1 VISTGR
7 KGRSMTRLQALQPR
21 LLGSAVVAALV
32 LMALPSEWTVNS
44 RLLAAWDIGVLCYLS
59 LAGTMAVRSSTDM
72 MQQRAASE
80 DVGAVAV
87 LILTLAAALA
97 SLAAIAIELQGIHDD
112 IASQQ
117 VTRLSIAT
125 VAILCSWFFVH
136 TIYAIHYAHEY
147 YGDAGERRGLIFP
160 HESKPDYW
168 DFLYFSFNFGA
179 AGQTSD
185 VVIVSKRM
193 RRRAFGQTIVSFLFN
208 TTILALAVNIGAGLL

>member
-1 VISTGR
+1 
-7 KGRSMTRLQALQPR
+7 MPRLQALHPR

-32 LMALPSEWTVNS
+32 FAALPSEWTVNS
-44 RLLAAWDIGVLCYLS
+44 RLLAAWDVGVLCYL
-59 LAGTMAVRSSTDM
+59 AVAWTMAARSSTDM
-72 MQQRAASE
+72 MEKRAAYE
-80 DVGAVAV
+80 DDGAVAV
-87 LILTLAAALA
+87 LILTLAAAIA
-97 SLAAIAIELQGIHDD
+97 SLAAIAMELQSIHRDM
-112 IASQQ
+112 ASQQ
-117 VTRLSIAT
+117 VLQLAIVA

-136 TIYAIHYAHEY
+136 TIFAFHYAHEY
-147 YGDAGERRGLIFP
+147 YGDAGERRGLTFP

-193 RRRAFGQTIVSFLFN
+193 RRQALGHIILSFLFN